1 MNQIMKMLSQKSPII
16 SALKQG
22 GSPQKI
28 VMQMMQTMGP
38 QNNMFSQMINMAN
51 NGQTRDLENMARQI
65 FTQNGRSF
73 DSEFTNFKN
82 MINEPKKQ

>member
-1 MNQIMKMLSQKSPII
+1 MNMQAQKSPII

-28 VMQMMQTMGP
+28 VMQMMQTMAP

-51 NGQTRDLENMARQI
+51 NGKTRKKKNKAREI
-65 FTQNGRSF
+65 FNQNGRSF
-73 DSEFTNFKN
+73 DSEFNNFKN
-82 MINEPKKQ
+82 MINETKKQ